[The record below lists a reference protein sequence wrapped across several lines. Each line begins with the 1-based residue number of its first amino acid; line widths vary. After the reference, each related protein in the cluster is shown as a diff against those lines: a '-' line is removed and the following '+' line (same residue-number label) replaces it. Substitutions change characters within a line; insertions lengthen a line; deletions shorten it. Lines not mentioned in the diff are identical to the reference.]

1 MSLLNKKYLI
11 IHLLFS
17 LVIVIVKIYKI
28 IFREGFDGSL
38 FLTILKKVGLLL
50 VIYWGGILALSYLRK
65 KLMQQRDS

>member
-17 LVIVIVKIYKI
+17 LVIVIIKIYKI
-28 IFREGFDGSL
+28 IFIEGFVGSL

>member
-1 MSLLNKKYLI
+1 MTLLNKKYLL

-28 IFREGFDGSL
+28 IFIEGFVGSL

-65 KLMQQRDS
+65 KMMQQRDS

>member
-11 IHLLFS
+11 IHVLFS

-28 IFREGFDGSL
+28 IFIEGFVGSL

>member
-1 MSLLNKKYLI
+1 MPLLNKKYLI
-11 IHLLFS
+11 IQLLFS

-28 IFREGFDGSL
+28 IFIEGFDGSL

>member
-1 MSLLNKKYLI
+1 MPLLNKKYLI

-28 IFREGFDGSL
+28 IFIEGFVGSL

-50 VIYWGGILALSYLRK
+50 VIYWVGILALSYLRK

>member
-28 IFREGFDGSL
+28 IFIEGFVGSL

>member
-1 MSLLNKKYLI
+1 MPLLNKKYLI
-11 IHLLFS
+11 IQLLFS

-28 IFREGFDGSL
+28 IFIEGFDGSL

-65 KLMQQRDS
+65 KLMK

>member
-28 IFREGFDGSL
+28 IFIEGFVGSL

-65 KLMQQRDS
+65 KLMQKRDS

>member
-1 MSLLNKKYLI
+1 MPLLNKKYLI

-28 IFREGFDGSL
+28 IFIEGFVGGL

>member
-1 MSLLNKKYLI
+1 MPLLNKKYLI

-17 LVIVIVKIYKI
+17 LVILIVKIYKI
-28 IFREGFDGSL
+28 IFIEGFVGSL
-38 FLTILKKVGLLL
+38 LLTILKKVGLLL